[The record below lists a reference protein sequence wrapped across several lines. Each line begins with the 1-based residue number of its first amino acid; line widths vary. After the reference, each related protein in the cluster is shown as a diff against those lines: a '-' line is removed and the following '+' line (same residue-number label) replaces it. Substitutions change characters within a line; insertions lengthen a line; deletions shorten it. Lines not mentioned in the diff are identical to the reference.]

1 MNAGCKILE
10 ITSYP
15 PPRAGWGVRVQFLK
29 QHLEAHG
36 HRCVVLNTGPSRKIP
51 STEYETV
58 MSAGD
63 YLRKVWRYSRDGFVC
78 HVHVNGKSPQGLA
91 LALAAEGI
99 NVVCGHRC
107 FLTFHAGEE
116 QVFFPRSR
124 APMLVPVFWMLF
136 TIPKAIICNSAAV
149 KSRIAEYGVP
159 PGKISSIPAFSRQY
173 LQFDP
178 VSLGDPVERFLC
190 RFPAVLFSYMH
201 IQAGFHPDVLLDA
214 FAVVAR
220 RRPDAGLL
228 ICGLMGHKDGPAWE
242 DFQHRCEAHG
252 LDDRVCTV
260 DDFDHDQFLTALRRA
275 SMYVRTPP
283 ADGVASSVL
292 EALALATPVVAAE
305 NGSRPAGVVTYP
317 ATDATALAEA
327 VLRVLENRDAVVSAI
342 PAPEIADTLVEEANL
357 LTRQM
362 DQ

>member
-1 MNAGCKILE
+1 MSAGCRILQ

-29 QHLEAHG
+29 RHLEAHG

-58 MSAGD
+58 LSAGD

-78 HVHVNGKSPQGLA
+78 HVHVNGKSPQGLV
-91 LALAAEGI
+91 LALAAEVI
-99 NVVCGHRC
+99 NAVCGHRC

-116 QVFFPRSR
+116 QVYFPRSR

-149 KSRIAEYGVP
+149 KARIVEYGVS

-173 LQFDP
+173 LEFER
-178 VSLGDPVERFLC
+178 VSLGDAVERFLC
-190 RFPAVLFSYMH
+190 RFPVVLFSYMH

-252 LDDRVCTV
+252 LADRVCAV

-305 NGSRPAGVVTYP
+305 NGSRPDGVVTYP
-317 ATDATALAEA
+317 ATDVAALAEA
-327 VLRVLENRDAVVSAI
+327 ILHVLDNRDAVVSAI
-342 PAPEIADTLVEEANL
+342 PAPVIADTLVEEANL

-362 DQ
+362 D